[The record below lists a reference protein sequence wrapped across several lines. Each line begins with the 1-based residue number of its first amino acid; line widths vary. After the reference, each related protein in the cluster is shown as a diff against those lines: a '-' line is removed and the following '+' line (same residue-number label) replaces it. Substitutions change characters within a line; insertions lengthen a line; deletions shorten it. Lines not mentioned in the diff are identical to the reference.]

1 MARKNESYEEI
12 LTKLK
17 EVVLN
22 MESGELTLED
32 SIKKYEEGV
41 KLCNKLYSMLNS
53 MEGKITI
60 LNNDEEEVFKEKL

>member
-1 MARKNESYEEI
+1 MARKNESYEDI
-12 LTKLK
+12 LNKLK
-17 EVVLN
+17 EVVFN

-60 LNNDEEEVFKEKL
+60 LNNDEEEVFKEEL

>member
-1 MARKNESYEEI
+1 MARKNESYEDI
-12 LTKLK
+12 LNKLK

-60 LNNDEEEVFKEKL
+60 LNNDEEEVFKEEL

>member
-12 LTKLK
+12 LNKLK
-17 EVVLN
+17 EVVSN

-60 LNNDEEEVFKEKL
+60 LNNDEEEVFKEEI